1 VAIFQFFET
10 DYLRHFS
17 LALHGN
23 YQRGELIYLQ
33 LKNTV
38 DVSGHLKLGNARSDE
53 DSHWFSIPYR
63 QLQLRS
69 LLAILHSLHREYFVQ
84 IEPFTHGEGANL
96 GPYLDHMELPS
107 LCLFEI
113 VHKLGDER
121 ELLERGGEDGV
132 LAEIYLAF
140 VDLEALARLEHCES
154 APHRHLLF

>member
-23 YQRGELIYLQ
+23 YQRGKLIYLQ

-53 DSHWFSIPYR
+53 DSHGFSIPYR

-96 GPYLDHMELPS
+96 GPYLDHMELPP

-113 VHKLGDER
+113 VH
-121 ELLERGGEDGV
+121 
-132 LAEIYLAF
+132 
-140 VDLEALARLEHCES
+140 
-154 APHRHLLF
+154 